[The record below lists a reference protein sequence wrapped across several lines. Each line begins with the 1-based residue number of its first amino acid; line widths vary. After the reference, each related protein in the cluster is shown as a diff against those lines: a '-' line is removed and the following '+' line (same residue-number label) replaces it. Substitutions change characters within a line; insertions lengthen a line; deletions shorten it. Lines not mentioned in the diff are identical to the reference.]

1 MKLSEQ
7 KGRES
12 MDKKQLTRKI
22 QRISRISL
30 IAMVAYGALNIFGMF
45 SGSEV
50 RKDYTLH
57 IDHHNILV
65 IDIIYL
71 AAFLAIFFSVVAGF
85 VTAFMLLNELG
96 RRRTPFTRKISNLLR
111 NLGAYMIII
120 EIGKIICIFIAARE
134 IRVDLFW
141 FAGLVLYAFSLVFRY
156 GKDLQKLSD
165 ETL

>member
-30 IAMVAYGALNIFGMF
+30 IAMVAYGALNIFGML
-45 SGSEV
+45 SGSEI

-57 IDHHNILV
+57 IDHHNFHV
-65 IDIIYL
+65 TDIIYL
-71 AAFLAIFFSVVAGF
+71 AAFLAIFFSIVAGF

-96 RRRTPFTRKISNLLR
+96 SYLTENQRKYVDAMVQYMSTDLAELGNEASMQTYGIKKFT
-111 NLGAYMIII
+111 
-120 EIGKIICIFIAARE
+120 ETE
-134 IRVDLFW
+134 
-141 FAGLVLYAFSLVFRY
+141 AF
-156 GKDLQKLSD
+156 
-165 ETL
+165 

>member
-30 IAMVAYGALNIFGMF
+30 IAMVAYVALNIFGMF
-45 SGSEV
+45 PEKRSYIINTKEHSLFE
-50 RKDYTLH
+50 
-57 IDHHNILV
+57 NIIGGIAV
-65 IDIIYL
+65 I
-71 AAFLAIFFSVVAGF
+71 AVIFCVIAGF
-85 VTAFMLLNELG
+85 VTAFLLLNELG